1 MHDSLWN
8 FDTLQTA
15 PPNSRLLYRNRHLLG
30 NNSESPDFGS
40 IKVGKNLP
48 TLECRPRFRGLILP
62 RLADVISDTD
72 KGKGRFVRKNSLV
85 ENRPLYCLFYRTVS

>member
-1 MHDSLWN
+1 MMHYSLLN

-15 PPNSRLLYRNRHLLG
+15 PSQQPPTLSKQTPTQ
-30 NNSESPDFGS
+30 NNSESHDFGS
-40 IKVGKNLP
+40 IKVGKN
-48 TLECRPRFRGLILP
+48 LP

-85 ENRPLYCLFYRTVS
+85 ENRPLYCLFYRTV